1 MDLGRAVDKV
11 MSDVVGDIHW
21 TEEAYVTEEDSD
33 TSNAVTTDLELGA

>member
-1 MDLGRAVDKV
+1 MDLGRAVNKV

-33 TSNAVTTDLELGA
+33 ASNAVTTDL

>member
-21 TEEAYVTEEDSD
+21 TEEVYATEEDSD
-33 TSNAVTTDLELGA
+33 NAVTTDLELGA